1 MTFFIPQF
9 KGIFAQFG
17 ANLPALTQGIIA
29 VSQLVG
35 SRWGLLV
42 GGIVVAGIV
51 ALRQAVQTSQGRRR
65 MEVVALSTPL
75 LGQVTA
81 QFALVR
87 FARML
92 GTLLGAGVSLVTALR
107 TAREAIGNQT
117 LSDAVAHAI
126 EQVQRGTALSAS
138 LADAKKLFPPTVVEM
153 IAVAEET
160 GRLDKEL
167 VRVAQT
173 YEADLDRQ
181 LRLLVAVGEPIMLFL
196 MAAIIGTVIVGM
208 LLPILTLQDVIH

>member
-1 MTFFIPQF
+1 M
-9 KGIFAQFG
+9 
-17 ANLPALTQGIIA
+17 
-29 VSQLVG
+29 
-35 SRWGLLV
+35 
-42 GGIVVAGIV
+42 
-51 ALRQAVQTSQGRRR
+51 
-65 MEVVALSTPL
+65 
-75 LGQVTA
+75 TA

-126 EQVQRGTALSAS
+126 EQVQRGTALSVS